1 MHLVLN
7 GIAGNEHFSWVS
19 AQDIV
24 NTVALVLE
32 QEKGKLVI
40 PQKRIFVHSLR
51 SNLVQATVGI
61 GRLTLA
67 LEGDDHEANED
78 VDHEEGEDDDV
89 DHVEEE
95 HVSPVVED
103 GSLVLGVGID
113 GSVEDLWPSFK
124 GLREHKIKKTHVE
137 ETAR

>member
-1 MHLVLN
+1 M
-7 GIAGNEHFSWVS
+7 
-19 AQDIV
+19 
-24 NTVALVLE
+24 
-32 QEKGKLVI
+32 
-40 PQKRIFVHSLR
+40 
-51 SNLVQATVGI
+51 
-61 GRLTLA
+61 
-67 LEGDDHEANED
+67 EGHDSKANED

-103 GSLVLGVGID
+103 GALVLGVGID